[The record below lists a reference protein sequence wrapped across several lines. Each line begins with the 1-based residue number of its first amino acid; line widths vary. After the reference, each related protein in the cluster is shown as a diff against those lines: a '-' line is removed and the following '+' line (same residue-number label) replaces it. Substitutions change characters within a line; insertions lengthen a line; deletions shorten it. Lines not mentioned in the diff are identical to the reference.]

1 MTKEQEKFFI
11 IDERTQ
17 TAMKRNPESEF
28 QELKEEAKKEDFKII
43 CLDDTQNKELFSG
56 DKAEPIGDYQGI
68 VIKSDLYLND
78 KSYFP
83 LGYYSQSYFV
93 QLNMLMKRIA
103 SYMGA
108 CKWEFSFIEEISHLQ
123 EQGDDDDASAS
134 AESKSWTE
142 GEGKDKTTHG
152 FDFGVGFGYNYAN
165 TSLNSTAAKFEY
177 QHSEEFVGRKKSP
190 QELAKFIEE
199 QGINLNAFDPSF
211 KEQVQDYIKGE
222 TISTTSQMV
231 DKSERI
237 IKHNKT
243 IKKISANVKLFKIFE
258 LKFQRNLREELKT
271 EHKQRVKL
279 LYRMT
284 FDDKKSHSKT

>member
-199 QGINLNAFDPSF
+199 QGININAFDPSF

>member
-108 CKWEFSFIEEISHLQ
+108 CKWEFSFIEEISRLQ

-142 GEGKDKTTHG
+142 GKGVNQTRHG

>member
-123 EQGDDDDASAS
+123 EQGDDDGASAS

>member
-103 SYMGA
+103 SYMWA
-108 CKWEFSFIEEISHLQ
+108 CKWEFSFIEEIYHLQ
-123 EQGDDDDASAS
+123 EQGDDDGASAS

-142 GEGKDKTTHG
+142 GKGVNQTRHG

>member
-1 MTKEQEKFFI
+1 MTKEQEKLFI

-28 QELKEEAKKEDFKII
+28 QELKEIAQKEDFKII
-43 CLDDTQNKELFSG
+43 CLDTQNKELFSG
-56 DKAEPIGDYQGI
+56 DKVEPIGDYQGI

-123 EQGDDDDASAS
+123 EQGDDDGASAS

-190 QELAKFIEE
+190 QELAKFIE
-199 QGINLNAFDPSF
+199 
-211 KEQVQDYIKGE
+211 
-222 TISTTSQMV
+222 
-231 DKSERI
+231 
-237 IKHNKT
+237 
-243 IKKISANVKLFKIFE
+243 
-258 LKFQRNLREELKT
+258 
-271 EHKQRVKL
+271 
-279 LYRMT
+279 
-284 FDDKKSHSKT
+284 

>member
-123 EQGDDDDASAS
+123 EQGDDDGASAS

-142 GEGKDKTTHG
+142 GKGVNQTRHG

>member
-123 EQGDDDDASAS
+123 EQGDDDGASAS

-142 GEGKDKTTHG
+142 GKGVNQTRHG

-237 IKHNKT
+237 IKHNNT

>member
-1 MTKEQEKFFI
+1 MTKEQEKLFI

-28 QELKEEAKKEDFKII
+28 QELKEIAQKEDFKII

-56 DKAEPIGDYQGI
+56 DKVEPIGDYQGI

-123 EQGDDDDASAS
+123 EQGDDDGASAS

-190 QELAKFIEE
+190 QELAKFIE
-199 QGINLNAFDPSF
+199 QQKINLNAFDPSF

-237 IKHNKT
+237 IKYNKN

-279 LYRMT
+279 LYKMT